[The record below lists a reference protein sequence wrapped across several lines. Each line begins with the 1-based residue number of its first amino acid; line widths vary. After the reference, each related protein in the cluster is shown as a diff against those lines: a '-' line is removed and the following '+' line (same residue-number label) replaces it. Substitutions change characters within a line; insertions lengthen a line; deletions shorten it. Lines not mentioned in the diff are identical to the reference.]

1 MSYGPMSALALQPFM
16 CYSHPNGLR
25 SLLNQPSLFCGE
37 EEHMAM
43 LIGGSLLLMLFVFGF
58 LAVCTV
64 AAWKMPKW
72 IARGNNGFAQCFNF
86 LTFRFRLDVWWFGV
100 LSLVRMPVLTMAL
113 VLATDNSLAQ
123 AAASGTILAVF
134 LVVLASLRPWKVPLL
149 NEIDISCSLF
159 ILLLL
164 LAGSPLPTTD
174 AEVLKLHAFAASF
187 AEL

>member
-1 MSYGPMSALALQPFM
+1 
-16 CYSHPNGLR
+16 
-25 SLLNQPSLFCGE
+25 
-37 EEHMAM
+37 
-43 LIGGSLLLMLFVFGF
+43 
-58 LAVCTV
+58 
-64 AAWKMPKW
+64 
-72 IARGNNGFAQCFNF
+72 
-86 LTFRFRLDVWWFGV
+86 
-100 LSLVRMPVLTMAL
+100 MPVLTMAL

-174 AEVLKLHAFAASF
+174 AEVAKLHAFAASF
-187 AEL
+187 AATGQTGTLKSEPGRNLPTGCNPLQQSFAIWKAVNC